1 MKIRHKTGGL
11 PDKIDINM
19 TPMIDIV
26 FQLLAFFIMS
36 LKIVTM
42 EGDFSIKMPLGAPQE
57 AQSDVIPPIKIRL
70 TANANG
76 DINTI
81 SLGERGLTS
90 FDALHQHVIGMVG
103 DPRTGGS
110 SAAEAEVEID
120 ADYNL
125 KYENVIRAVTAVSGV
140 KTDTGH
146 IVKLIEKIKFSPP
159 KKPVG
164 GASP

>member
-42 EGDFSIKMPLGAPQE
+42 EGDFNIKMPLGAPQE
-57 AQSDVIPPIKIRL
+57 STTSPDIPPFKVRL

-81 SLGERGLTS
+81 SIGERALAS
-90 FDALHQHVIGMVG
+90 FEGLHQHIINIVG
-103 DPRTGGS
+103 DPRTGNTGAS
-110 SAAEAEVEID
+110 EAEVEID

-140 KTDTGH
+140 KTEDGH
-146 IVKLIEKIKFSPP
+146 VVKLIEKIKFTPP
-159 KKPVG
+159 RRPAG
-164 GASP
+164 